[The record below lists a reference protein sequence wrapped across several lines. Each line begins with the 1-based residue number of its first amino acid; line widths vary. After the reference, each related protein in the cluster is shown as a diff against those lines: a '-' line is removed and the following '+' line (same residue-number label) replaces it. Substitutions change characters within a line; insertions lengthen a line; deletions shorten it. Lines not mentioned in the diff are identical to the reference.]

1 MNSKIYVPVL
11 KEKTFTEKI
20 YGKVSVNNSQNF
32 YGHDVEGPYWQYDN
46 SFKSIDSTYSWVKS
60 PVTKDSYTSICG
72 MYFYAYNVPSYVYLN
87 GISYS
92 EEKYDWLWFSY
103 LDANQVSR
111 NKSNWRT
118 YVSGNEKLTSYDY
131 YIDTIGTHHIY
142 IGYHKDS
149 SNGLNG
155 DTCYWTYNRTPA
167 DNFKDIK
174 ILKNVK
180 SVYKGSKKILQVQDD
195 KSNIYLKDES
205 LQNSITL
212 SYWRVKLW
220 TNSDDNNWIITG
232 GDIYSDVKQEKSY
245 SWCGNN
251 GVMKWSIRNN
261 SGNWMK
267 TDYNT
272 HQDESSY
279 IYYQKN
285 DDNFFDFDT
294 KLIYASR
301 FDYKS
306 KYYCM
311 PDEIKITYHG
321 KLKEENKQL
330 LMKCSNFAYGLQVVD
345 LSYIDVSEVSN
356 KGLFYTMNTLNGL
369 NISNYNKYIS
379 NVYING
385 WNLSSTVDA
394 NSMFNIKGPYNNT
407 NINISHI
414 WAYNCNETTI
424 NALKIAKESGNFTG
438 TLHY

>member
-20 YGKVSVNNSQNF
+20 YGKISVNNSKNF
-32 YGHDVEGPYWQYDN
+32 YGNDVEGPYWQYDN
-46 SFKSIDSTYSWVKS
+46 SFKSIDSTYSWIKS
-60 PVTKDSYTSICG
+60 PVTKDSYTSLCG

-92 EEKYDWLWFSY
+92 ETNYDYLWFSY
-103 LDANQVSR
+103 LDVNQVSR

-131 YIDTIGTHHIY
+131 YIDTIGPHHIF
-142 IGYHKDS
+142 IGYHKDN

-212 SYWRVKLW
+212 SYWTIKTWGNQTEPNWNINDR
-220 TNSDDNNWIITG
+220 DN
-232 GDIYSDVKQEKSY
+232 IYEPINQEMSY
-245 SWCGNN
+245 NWCGNN
-251 GVMKWSIRNN
+251 GVMKWSIMASSPMNVN
-261 SGNWMK
+261 YYSKQNV
-267 TDYNT
+267 
-272 HQDESSY
+272 SSY
-279 IYYQKN
+279 IFYQKN
-285 DDNFFDFDT
+285 DDNFFDFDK
-294 KLIYASR
+294 KLILASR
-301 FDYKS
+301 F
-306 KYYCM
+306 KYYTNGIFVIT
-311 PDEIKITYHG
+311 PDIIKITYHG

-330 LMKCSNFAYGLQVVD
+330 LMKCFNFAYGLSEVH
-345 LSYIDVSEVSN
+345 LSYIDVSDVSN
-356 KGLFYTMNTLNGL
+356 KGLFYTPLVSLG
-369 NISNYNKYIS
+369 SNSSVSNKYIRS
-379 NVYING
+379 VYING
-385 WNLSSTVDA
+385 WNLSSTVNA
-394 NSMFNIKGPYNNT
+394 NSMFNTKNSGVS
-407 NINISHI
+407 ISNI

-424 NALKIAKESGNFTG
+424 NALKIAKESGNFEG

>member
-1 MNSKIYVPVL
+1 MSSKIYVPVL

-20 YGKVSVNNSQNF
+20 YGKISVNNSKNF
-32 YGHDVEGPYWQYDN
+32 YGNDVEGPYWQYDD

-60 PVTKDSYTSICG
+60 PVTKDSYTSLCG
-72 MYFYAYNVPSYVYLN
+72 IYFYAYNVPSYVYLD

-92 EEKYDWLWFSY
+92 EANYDYIWFSY
-103 LDANQVSR
+103 LDVNQVSR

-131 YIDTIGTHHIY
+131 YIDTIGPHHIY

-149 SNGLNG
+149 SNGSNG
-155 DTCYWTYNRTPA
+155 DTCYWTYNRTPT
-167 DNFKDIK
+167 DNFKDTK

-180 SVYKGSKKILQVQDD
+180 SIYKGSKKILQVQDD

-212 SYWRVKLW
+212 SYWTIKTWGNQTEPKWEIHDR
-220 TNSDDNNWIITG
+220 DN
-232 GDIYSDVKQEKSY
+232 IYGPINEEMSY
-245 SWCGNN
+245 NWCGNN
-251 GVMKWSIRNN
+251 GVMKWSIRGTSPYN
-261 SGNWMK
+261 M
-267 TDYNT
+267 DYYSKQNV
-272 HQDESSY
+272 SSY
-279 IYYQKN
+279 IFYQKN

-294 KLIYASR
+294 KLILASR
-301 FDYKS
+301 FDY
-306 KYYCM
+306 YTNTVFVIT
-311 PDEIKITYHG
+311 PDIIKITYHG

-330 LMKCSNFAYGLQVVD
+330 LMKCFNFAYGLREVH
-345 LSYIDVSEVSN
+345 LSYIDVSDVSN
-356 KGLFYTMNTLNGL
+356 KGLFYTPLVLLGNN
-369 NISNYNKYIS
+369 SSVSNKYINS
-379 NVYING
+379 VYING

-394 NSMFNIKGPYNNT
+394 NSMFNKDNSGVSINN
-407 NINISHI
+407 I

>member
-1 MNSKIYVPVL
+1 MNSKIYVPIL

-20 YGKVSVNNSQNF
+20 YGKISVSNSQNF
-32 YGHDVEGPYWQYDN
+32 YGNDVEGPYWQYDD

-60 PVTKDSYTSICG
+60 PVTKDSYTSLCG
-72 MYFYAYNVPSYVYLN
+72 MYFYAYNVPSYVYLD

-103 LDANQVSR
+103 LDAKNVSR

-118 YVSGNEKLTSYDY
+118 YVSGNKKLTSYDY
-131 YIDTIGTHHIY
+131 YIDTIGPHHIY

-212 SYWRVKLW
+212 SYWTIKNWSTQTQPSWEIHDR
-220 TNSDDNNWIITG
+220 DN
-232 GDIYSDVKQEKSY
+232 IYAPVNKEMSY
-245 SWCGNN
+245 NWCGNN
-251 GVMKWSIRNN
+251 GVMKWSIRCF
-261 SGNWMK
+261 GNPSN
-267 TDYNT
+267 TDYYSKQNV
-272 HQDESSY
+272 SSY
-279 IYYQKN
+279 IFYQKN
-285 DDNFFDFDT
+285 DDDFFDFDT
-294 KLIYASR
+294 KLILASR
-301 FDYKS
+301 F
-306 KYYCM
+306 KYSTNAIFVIT
-311 PDEIKITYHG
+311 PDIIKITYHG

-330 LMKCSNFAYGLQVVD
+330 LMKCFNFAYGLSEVH
-345 LSYIDVSEVSN
+345 LSYIDVSDVSN
-356 KGLFYTMNTLNGL
+356 KGLFYTLVSRGSNTSSFNT
-369 NISNYNKYIS
+369 YIKA
-379 NVYING
+379 VYING

-394 NSMFNIKGPYNNT
+394 NSMFNIKNSRVIIDN
-407 NINISHI
+407 I

-438 TLHY
+438 NLHY

>member
-11 KEKTFTEKI
+11 KEKTFTEEI
-20 YGKVSVNNSQNF
+20 YGKISVSNSKNF
-32 YGHDVEGPYWQYDN
+32 YGNDVEGPYWQYDN
-46 SFKSIDSTYSWVKS
+46 SFKSIDSTYYWVKS
-60 PVTKDSYTSICG
+60 PVTKDSYTSLCG
-72 MYFYAYNVPSYVYLN
+72 MYFYAYNVPSYVYLD

-92 EEKYDWLWFSY
+92 EANYDYLWFSY
-103 LDANQVSR
+103 LDTKQVSR

-118 YVSGNEKLTSYDY
+118 YVSGNKKLTSYDY
-131 YIDTIGTHHIY
+131 YIDTIGPHHIY

-212 SYWRVKLW
+212 SYWTIKTWGTQTEPNWDIHDR
-220 TNSDDNNWIITG
+220 DN
-232 GDIYSDVKQEKSY
+232 IYAAVNKEMSY
-245 SWCGNN
+245 NWCGNN
-251 GVMKWSIRNN
+251 GVMKWSIRGI
-261 SGNWMK
+261 SFFDI
-267 TDYNT
+267 DYYSKQNI
-272 HQDESSY
+272 SSY
-279 IYYQKN
+279 IFYQKN
-285 DDNFFDFDT
+285 DDDFFDFDK
-294 KLIYASR
+294 KLILASR
-301 FDYKS
+301 FNHYTNTIFVIT
-306 KYYCM
+306 
-311 PDEIKITYHG
+311 PDIIKITYHG

-330 LMKCSNFAYGLQVVD
+330 LMKCFNFAYGLREVH
-345 LSYIDVSEVSN
+345 LSYIDVSDVSN
-356 KGLFYTMNTLNGL
+356 KGLFYTLVSKGSNTSVDNT
-369 NISNYNKYIS
+369 YIKA
-379 NVYING
+379 VYING

-394 NSMFNIKGPYNNT
+394 NSMFNIKNSRVDINN
-407 NINISHI
+407 I

-438 TLHY
+438 ILHY